1 MSAADDDERRLVP
14 FLEALGAVT
23 ATSGTLGYLLGEVY
37 ATLIGSRMGAVVASG
52 QNFDTVLQACRAI
65 LDHTEHELNDDLR
78 AALDRAK
85 SLYEV
90 RNEAVHGV
98 WLDYELD
105 DDSHE
110 RTSFRPRRWR
120 PRVEPR
126 RWTVEELRRLARDME
141 ESSERIFELMK
152 RYVGEADDWL
162 PN

>member
-1 MSAADDDERRLVP
+1 
-14 FLEALGAVT
+14 
-23 ATSGTLGYLLGEVY
+23 
-37 ATLIGSRMGAVVASG
+37 
-52 QNFDTVLQACRAI
+52 
-65 LDHTEHELNDDLR
+65 
-78 AALDRAK
+78 
-85 SLYEV
+85 
-90 RNEAVHGV
+90 V

-110 RTSFRPRRWR
+110 RTSFRTRRWR

-141 ESSERIFELMK
+141 ESSGRIFELMK